1 MTADRVA
8 QSGRIGAPQRGGP
21 RAVSVRSAPLH
32 EAYVTRGWGH
42 GAGVC
47 RARHIDAAWVSTR
60 CCAELGASPAR
71 SLSAHIMCCR
81 RAHAVSIWAYR
92 VRGRLRFGAHSATE
106 QPGHVLAAMRTLAQR
121 SVRLALPPDADQG
134 DAFHGKQP
142 REARVRRRGDPCV
155 RACDDPPHATHAAPS
170 RQCTGVPLSRA
181 SEPVRVAQRSAAHT
195 VAATR
200 AGVLCASEHHA
211 WQTAAGWR
219 GDAGRGDVG
228 GSGGRLG

>member
-1 MTADRVA
+1 MTAEWVA
-8 QSGRIGAPQRGGP
+8 QSGRIAAPQRGGA
-21 RAVSVRSAPLH
+21 RTVSVRSARNR

-42 GAGVC
+42 GAGAR

-60 CCAELGASPAR
+60 CCAEGGASPAR
-71 SLSAHIMCCR
+71 ILLAHIMCCR

-92 VRGRLRFGAHSATE
+92 VRGRLRFGAHLRHRTARPR
-106 QPGHVLAAMRTLAQR
+106 PGGNAHPCPGG
-121 SVRLALPPDADQG
+121 VRLALPPDADQG

-142 REARVRRRGDPCV
+142 REARVRRRGHPCV

-181 SEPVRVAQRSAAHT
+181 SEPDRVAQRSAAHT

-219 GDAGRGDVG
+219 GEAGRGDVG